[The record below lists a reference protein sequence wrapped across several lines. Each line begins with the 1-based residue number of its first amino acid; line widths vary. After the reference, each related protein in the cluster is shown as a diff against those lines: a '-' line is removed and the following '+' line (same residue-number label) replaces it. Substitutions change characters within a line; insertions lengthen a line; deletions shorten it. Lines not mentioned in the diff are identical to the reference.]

1 MGNTESGD
9 TLDLRHEM
17 VSDQLMNRGILHS
30 GILEAFND
38 IPRHLFVPH
47 IAPDHAYED
56 QPLPIKSG
64 QTISQPYV
72 VALMLSYLDL
82 RHSHHVL
89 EIGSGSGYATAIMS
103 KLCHHVTAMEVY
115 GELLEDSWVVIKD
128 LELPNI
134 DLMHGSAWEHLKEG
148 IVYDRIILWASPP
161 RIPEHIFDSLK
172 EGGILVAP
180 EGKADQYVWICTK
193 KDGNIIKKRKDP
205 VRFVPLVQGS
215 VQEIDR
221 NMQGK
226 RGERGK
232 RGKDE

>member
-1 MGNTESGD
+1 
-9 TLDLRHEM
+9 M
-17 VSDQLMNRGILHS
+17 VSDQLMKRGILHPA
-30 GILEAFND
+30 ILNAFKD

-47 IAPDHAYED
+47 ILPGDAYGD

-82 RHSHHVL
+82 RPNHHVL

-103 KLCHHVTAMEVY
+103 KLCHRVTAMEVY
-115 GELLEDSWVVIKD
+115 GELLEDSKAIIKQ

-134 DLMHGSAWEHLKEG
+134 DLIHGSAWEHLQEG

-172 EGGILVAP
+172 EGGILIAP
-180 EGKADQYVWICTK
+180 EGKAEQYVWICTK
-193 KDGNIIKKRKDP
+193 KDSDILRKRKDP

-221 NMQGK
+221 NRQGK
-226 RGERGK
+226 
-232 RGKDE
+232 